1 MSRLTGL
8 GPTAL
13 ADLRR
18 TRSAETSLAGL
29 TSRSEATG
37 RSAGIGR
44 WCAAPSRSAGR
55 PCSPST
61 LANRHRPTRRPPR
74 WPRGGPRRPGIGAEP
89 AVSSSWPVALRAVR
103 AWLIPWSVLALL
115 EVVVTSTARPGSCNG
130 CLTLSPQVSH
140 CTSTYRRNQ
149 QTTGRFKI
157 SLTSSDAGHTARKAS
172 CSGVRPVTT
181 RWTTWRILPKA
192 STSNSARSW
201 RLLCV
206 AGRSPRERGVLRLTA
221 TGGPRLRR

>member
-1 MSRLTGL
+1 LT
-8 GPTAL
+8 
-13 ADLRR
+13 
-18 TRSAETSLAGL
+18 GL

-74 WPRGGPRRPGIGAEP
+74 WPRGGPRRPASAPNPPSAARGRWRCGGAG
-89 AVSSSWPVALRAVR
+89 VADPLERAGAAGGR
-103 AWLIPWSVLALL
+103 GHQHR
-115 EVVVTSTARPGSCNG
+115 RPGSCNG

-149 QTTGRFKI
+149 QTTGRLKI

-172 CSGVRPVTT
+172 CSGVRPATT

-192 STSNSARSW
+192 STSNSALVMAAAVRC
-201 RLLCV
+201 RAL
-206 AGRSPRERGVLRLTA
+206 PRERRVLRLTT